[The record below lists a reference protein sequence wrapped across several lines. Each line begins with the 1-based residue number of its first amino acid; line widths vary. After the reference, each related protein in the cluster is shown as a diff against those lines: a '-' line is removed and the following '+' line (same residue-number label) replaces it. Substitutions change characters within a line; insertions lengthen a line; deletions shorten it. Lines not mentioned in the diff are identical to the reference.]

1 MFFARQV
8 NLAESSSDADRIF
21 NVQPSFN
28 RRYSVV
34 FSLIGLL
41 FLYHVIFGR
50 GIPEA
55 GQVRLWVPSLTV
67 SGLSTLP
74 GWSILGGT
82 VQKQENLAL
91 SCTVMVF
98 LIYRFITG
106 STLGQVCT
114 TEKKYRCCAVH
125 LQCYVWKSTRTD
137 NVINESS
144 RTGKILY
151 IN

>member
-1 MFFARQV
+1 M
-8 NLAESSSDADRIF
+8 
-21 NVQPSFN
+21 
-28 RRYSVV
+28 

-106 STLGQVCT
+106 STL
-114 TEKKYRCCAVH
+114 EHKRKKYRYCAVH

-144 RTGKILY
+144 RTGKFLD